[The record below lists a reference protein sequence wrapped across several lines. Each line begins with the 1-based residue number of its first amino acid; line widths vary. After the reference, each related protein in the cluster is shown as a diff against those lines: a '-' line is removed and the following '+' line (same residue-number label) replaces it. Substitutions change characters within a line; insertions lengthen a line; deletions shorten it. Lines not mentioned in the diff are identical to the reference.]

1 MFRLKTILL
10 PRQAREQHRK
20 TPTKGAFFCAA
31 GRAGLQPDGATYSV
45 LHGVWLRLGNLPQA
59 VGALAQ
65 AKQRAEQQSAAA
77 GSTSH
82 RHGVMGT
89 PPTPSAALGGALWDQ
104 IQRDEEISSRLRSLH
119 AAAAATADDQDEHD
133 RGGGG
138 GGSSL
143 QERRALRFGWLYS
156 YFAELRRQ
164 SLASTAV
171 YTTMLDT
178 CRLGVEVKALLAQM
192 EKDGIAADLETYA
205 ALHRAWVRA
214 SDLGEKT
221 ALFEPFIY
229 KMHYLTKTGSG
240 QT

>member
-1 MFRLKTILL
+1 
-10 PRQAREQHRK
+10 
-20 TPTKGAFFCAA
+20 
-31 GRAGLQPDGATYSV
+31 
-45 LHGVWLRLGNLPQA
+45 
-59 VGALAQ
+59 
-65 AKQRAEQQSAAA
+65 
-77 GSTSH
+77 
-82 RHGVMGT
+82 MGT

-192 EKDGIAADLETYA
+192 EKDGITADLETYA

-214 SDLGEKT
+214 SDLDAAMATLRVWSLPTRLPTNLGAREKPS
-221 ALFEPFIY
+221 FQPF
-229 KMHYLTKTGSG
+229 
-240 QT
+240 